1 MSSTYAEEDVTHTQL
16 WEDSTA
22 ADSGFTVQV
31 LTQPAINLALVHNNV
46 PLIAGVRVTNTTGSA
61 AVDVTVTVRLHGNG
75 AELAPAWTRTHDGEL
90 ADGADVFWDDFPGF
104 APQTSYLRGLDESHP
119 ASVSVTVS
127 RIWGQD
133 VHLTLPIKV
142 LAHNEWFNAPIFY
155 DSLAAF
161 VQPNTRSVQSVLN
174 GAAELLRSST
184 GDSSISGYQAGEE
197 RAAFIAAAIYETL
210 RAKRIRYITPPASFE
225 ATGQKIRTSAQ
236 VLEQRFG
243 TCIDLSLTYAACL
256 EAAGLR
262 PLVWLLDDHAFAGFL
277 SKEMSLSHPSLTE
290 QNALVN
296 LVESGVA
303 VPVEAVY
310 YDESANGSFKN
321 AVGQGRRHFSTPEK
335 LAGVV
340 GITAARK
347 SGVLPLPSTDDIELD
362 RLPEAT
368 TVGPVLLELP
378 AELRSEPA
386 NENVLDVTDNAPA
399 RVRKWKRAL
408 LDLST
413 RNRLLNL
420 KPSAQV
426 IDLNV
431 PRDCLP
437 VLDDIIHEG
446 TTIALVPHDDLSSIH
461 QLQGAR
467 RAAEIDPEILHAYLS
482 DDHQI
487 YAAVTHE
494 TYVRRFKN
502 LSRTARTLLE
512 ETGSANLYLTLGAL
526 IHHTSTG
533 AEARA
538 PLFLL
543 PVKIIGGTGRTL
555 YQIIADTTEVATPNY
570 CLVEWL
576 RLKHHVSIEALESP
590 KRDHSGLDITAALRG
605 IRAALVEH
613 NIDLRIDE
621 VATLAICQFGTFGM
635 WRDLSD
641 CWDTLEQSPIVR
653 YLTHHAGE
661 SFRDPQTDGD
671 IGLDHIE
678 VDESAVPVPIPAD
691 GSQLRAIALA
701 AAGRT
706 FVLEGPP
713 GTGKSQTI
721 TNLVAHALSLG
732 KTVLFVAEK
741 QAALDVVK
749 KRLEKIGLQN
759 FTLDLHGKNQTPNA
773 IRNQL
778 KAAIDNSLHYNERT
792 WEMRLGEYGA
802 RLVPLSD
809 YPDKVHQRN
818 GVDQSLWSAFEELLE
833 IGEGSVADIPI
844 SYVTRPPV
852 SWGEVKQS
860 LELFTR
866 SARHLDI
873 RRDAAWSL
881 AGSVPQGVGAD
892 QILAALRRAADAL
905 SADRTSEQV
914 RGLLES
920 LENPA
925 QIGLLLPAAHRQL
938 GHRVPDAATLAWMRG
953 PQFAS
958 SRSELFEEIE
968 QLQQSCVA
976 ILATFTPLFLESGD
990 LDRFITEAED
1000 SGKGIF
1006 GKKKRVE
1013 QFQQNLAPF
1022 AHPDVDLTP
1031 ATVLPLLRAIP
1042 DVRKALSR
1050 TQDHAKELLGHW
1062 TPPRWNPLSAKSA
1075 DDLRTVSDYVA
1086 ATVAFVDHHPDEW
1099 RLLESVEFLSEN
1111 EIQLLQDVHDA
1122 WLHVRSCL
1130 GTSDDD
1136 LSRWKNGDH
1145 WLAAWDRTHAD
1156 LIEDAEH
1163 FEAQRILGWSRMSD
1177 HLAPLRRAGLN
1188 IFVEQLVTGVIPASK
1203 ATGAFIRGT
1212 AQRSLE
1218 ERRRS
1223 KGLDNFLSDL
1233 RDGEIDDLV
1242 RAAEALREEQVK
1254 ALPAALLRS
1263 RPFTANAL
1271 TGEVAELRRLLES
1284 KRGGA
1289 SFRQLML
1296 RYADHILAATPCVF
1310 VSPASLAQFIPPG
1323 SATFD
1328 IVVFDEA
1335 SQVTVA
1341 QAIGALGRGRSA
1353 VIVGDSQQMP
1363 PISFGQVTAA
1373 DDDEADEDGE
1383 LAPDDLDSILTEC
1396 VESGFPRQWLSWHYR
1411 SQDESLI
1418 HFSNQKYYEGRLAS
1432 LPSPGGDVTAGV
1444 EWRRVNGHFNR
1455 ESRKAL
1461 RTNRIEAEAVV
1472 EEIRTRLATPH
1483 LAGQS
1488 IGVVT
1493 FNVQQRDLVQ
1503 DLLEEC
1509 GDPLIREQL
1518 RPDAEEGIFVKNLEN
1533 VQGDERDVILFT
1545 AAFSAK
1551 PGEYQ
1556 LPLNFGPLS
1565 RTGGEK
1571 RFNVA
1576 ITRARRKVIVFT
1588 SFDPSDIDLSRTKS
1602 LGMAH
1607 LRGYLEMAAD
1617 ESGNGERTRYG
1628 AIVDPI
1634 QVDLCA
1640 ELRQR
1645 GYEVDANYGLSEF
1658 VLDIVVRER
1667 GCDHW
1672 QVALMLDGPRWA
1684 QRPTVADRDLTPRLL
1699 ETMMHWGSS
1708 LRVWLPEWIDDPGAV
1723 LDRIEAAV
1731 EISRRRRQAFEE
1743 QLEAAAAARAAQ
1755 IAEAEAQAALDEVVA
1770 EADIDQALPADTKP
1784 AEIRSEP
1791 IESARLANVAPTL
1804 TSDADTRSAPLP
1816 DSASRDWHGKG
1827 VAYQNAPRTMLG
1839 ARDDLNRTNS
1849 QSIRRIITNA
1859 VRVTVDMEGPIEL
1872 DRLARA
1878 IGGRFGY
1885 DRVPAIRKDFITDCI
1900 PAELVHKCPLGTF
1913 VWPHQIDR
1921 TTWRGYRATPA
1932 DLGRPFNEI
1941 APEEIINAMNAVCA
1955 GRELDEESLMR
1966 ATLAVFNQGRLRGS
1980 SRNRLEACI
1989 DLAVQNGR
1997 LIRINSLLRAG
2008 A

>member
-1 MSSTYAEEDVTHTQL
+1 MTHTRL

-22 ADSGFTVQV
+22 ADSGFRVQV

-75 AELAPAWTRTHDGEL
+75 SELTPAWARTHDGEL
-90 ADGADVFWDDFPGF
+90 SDGEDVFWDDFAGF
-104 APQTSYLRGLDESHP
+104 APQMPYLRGLDESHP
-119 ASVSVTVS
+119 ATVSVTVS
-127 RIWGQD
+127 RLWSQD
-133 VHLTLPIKV
+133 LHLTVPVKV

-161 VQPNTRSVQSVLN
+161 VQPNTRAVQSVLDC
-174 GAAELLRSST
+174 AAELLRSST
-184 GDSSISGYQAGEE
+184 GDSSISGYQGGEE
-197 RAAFIAAAIYETL
+197 RAGWIAAAIYETL
-210 RAKRIRYITPPASFE
+210 RAQRIRYITPPASFE
-225 ATGQKIRTSAQ
+225 ATGQKIRSTAQ

-243 TCIDLSLTYAACL
+243 TCIDLSVTYAACL

-277 SKEMSLSHPSLTE
+277 SKETSLSHPSLTE

-321 AVGQGRRHFSTPEK
+321 AVAQAHRHFSTPEK

-340 GITAARK
+340 DIAAARK
-347 SGVLPLPSTDDIELD
+347 SGVLPLPSTDDIVPD
-362 RLPEAT
+362 RSPQATT
-368 TVGPVLLELP
+368 TVGAVVLELP
-378 AELRSEPA
+378 EELRTAPD
-386 NENVLDVTDNAPA
+386 NDDVLDVTDNAPA

-420 KPSAQV
+420 KSSVQV
-426 IDLNV
+426 IDLHV
-431 PRDCLP
+431 PRNGLP
-437 VLDDIIHEG
+437 VLDDIIHAG
-446 TTIALVPHDDLSSIH
+446 TAITLVPHDDLSSIH

-467 RAAEIDPEILHAYLS
+467 RAADIDPEILHTYLS
-482 DDHQI
+482 ADHQI
-487 YAAVTHE
+487 FAAVTQE

-543 PVKIIGGTGRTL
+543 PVKIIGGTGRKP
-555 YQIIADTTEVATPNY
+555 YQIIVDTTEVATPNH

-576 RLKHHVSIEALESP
+576 RLKHHVSIDALESP
-590 KRDHSGLDITAALRG
+590 KLDHSGLDVTAALRG
-605 IRAALVEH
+605 IRTALVEH
-613 NIDLRIDE
+613 NLDLRIDE

-635 WRDLSD
+635 WKDLSD
-641 CWDTLEQSPIVR
+641 CWHTLEQSPVVR
-653 YLTHHAGE
+653 HLTHRAGE
-661 SFRDPQTDGD
+661 SFRDPHAEGD

-721 TNLVAHALSLG
+721 TNLIAHALDLG

-749 KRLEKIGLQN
+749 RRLEKVGLQN
-759 FTLDLHGKNQTPNA
+759 FSLDLHGKSQSPNA
-773 IRNQL
+773 IRDQL
-778 KAAIDNSLHYNERT
+778 REAIDNSLHYNERT
-792 WEMRLGEYGA
+792 WEMRLGDYGTH
-802 RLVPLSD
+802 LLPLSD
-809 YPDKVHQRN
+809 YPDKVHDRN
-818 GVDQSLWSAFEELLE
+818 GIDQSLWSAFEELLE
-833 IGEGSVADIPI
+833 AGEGLAADIPI

-852 SWGEVKQS
+852 SWGDVRQS
-860 LELFTR
+860 LQLFSR
-866 SARHLDI
+866 AARNVDV
-873 RRDAAWSL
+873 RCDAAWSL
-881 AGSVPQGVGAD
+881 AGSIPPEVGME
-892 QILAALRRAADAL
+892 QIPAALRRAADAL
-905 SADRTSEQV
+905 DTARTSDRV
-914 RGLLES
+914 RRLLEGM
-920 LENPA
+920 EDPA
-925 QIGLLLPAAHRQL
+925 RIDLLVPAAERQV
-938 GHRVPDAATLAWMRG
+938 GHPVPDAAALAWMRG
-953 PQFAS
+953 PQFAA
-958 SRSELFEEIE
+958 SRSELFDQIA
-968 QLQQSCVA
+968 QLQQSCAA
-976 ILATFTPLFLESGD
+976 ILATFTPMFLESGD
-990 LDRFITEAED
+990 VDRFIAEAEA
-1000 SGKGIF
+1000 SGKGMF
-1006 GKKKRVE
+1006 GKKKRGE

-1022 AHPDVDLTP
+1022 AHPGVDLAPT
-1031 ATVLPLLRAIP
+1031 TVLPLLRAIP
-1042 DVRKALSR
+1042 DVRKGLSR
-1050 TQDHAKELLGHW
+1050 TQDHAKDLLGPW
-1062 TPPRWNPLSAKSA
+1062 APPRWTPLSANSA
-1075 DDLRTVSDYVA
+1075 DDLRPVFDYVA
-1086 ATVAFVDHHPDEW
+1086 DTVTFVGRQPDDW
-1099 RLLESVEFLSEN
+1099 TLLESVGFLSEG
-1111 EIQLLQDVHDA
+1111 EIRVLQEVRDTWA
-1122 WLHVRSCL
+1122 QVRSCL
-1130 GTSDDD
+1130 GTTDED
-1136 LSRWKNGDH
+1136 LLRWKNGEH
-1145 WLAAWDRTHAD
+1145 WLAAWERTHAA
-1156 LIEDAEH
+1156 LIEDAED
-1163 FEAQRILGWSRMSD
+1163 FGAQRILGWSHMSKY
-1177 HLAPLRRAGLN
+1177 LAPLRRAGLSA
-1188 IFVEQLVTGVIPASK
+1188 FVEQLLTGAIPPAE
-1203 ATGAFIRGT
+1203 AIGAFIRGT

-1223 KGLDNFLSDL
+1223 KGLDNFQLSM
-1233 RDGEIDDLV
+1233 RDGEIDDFV

-1254 ALPAALLRS
+1254 ALPAALLRR
-1263 RPFTANAL
+1263 RPFKASAL
-1271 TGEVAELRRLLES
+1271 TGEVGELRRSLDRR
-1284 KRGGA
+1284 RGGA

-1363 PISFGQVTAA
+1363 PTSFGQVTAA
-1373 DDDEADEDGE
+1373 ADEADEDSE
-1383 LAPDDLDSILTEC
+1383 LAPEDLDSILTEC
-1396 VESGFPRQWLSWHYR
+1396 VESGIPRLWLSWHYR
-1411 SQDESLI
+1411 SQDEALI
-1418 HFSNQKYYEGRLAS
+1418 HFSNQKYYERRLAS

-1455 ESRKAL
+1455 ERGKEL
-1461 RTNRIEAEAVV
+1461 RTNRVEAEAVV

-1493 FNVQQRDLVQ
+1493 FNAQQRDLVQ

-1509 GDPLIREQL
+1509 GDPLVHEQL

-1551 PGEYQ
+1551 PGESQ

-1576 ITRARRKVIVFT
+1576 ITRARRKVVVFT
-1588 SFDPSDIDLSRTKS
+1588 SFAPSDIDLSRTKS
-1602 LGMAH
+1602 VGMAH
-1607 LRGYLEMAAD
+1607 LRGYLEMA
-1617 ESGNGERTRYG
+1617 EHKSGKAVRAREG
-1628 AIVDPI
+1628 AVVDPV
-1634 QVDLCA
+1634 QKDLCA
-1640 ELRQR
+1640 ELRKR
-1645 GYEVDANYGLSEF
+1645 GYEVEANYGLSDF
-1658 VLDIVVRER
+1658 LLDVVVRESD
-1667 GCDHW
+1667 CDHW
-1672 QVALMLDGPRWA
+1672 QVALVLDGPRWA

-1708 LRVWLPEWIDDPGAV
+1708 LRVWLPEWINDPNAV
-1723 LDRIEAAV
+1723 LDRIEAAI
-1731 EISRRRRQAFEE
+1731 ENSRQRRRAFEE
-1743 QLEAAAAARAAQ
+1743 QLAAAAAARAAQ
-1755 IAEAEAQAALDEVVA
+1755 IAEAEARAVA
-1770 EADIDQALPADTKP
+1770 ESSVDELVAEIDVDPPLPTLTEPVELPMEP
-1784 AEIRSEP
+1784 AES
-1791 IESARLANVAPTL
+1791 SRLANAAPAL
-1804 TSDADTRSAPLP
+1804 TFDVDTSPVEP
-1816 DSASRDWHGKG
+1816 SVSRDWHGKG
-1827 VAYQNAPRTMLG
+1827 IAYQCAPTTTLG
-1839 ARDDLNRTNS
+1839 TRDDLDRTNS
-1849 QSIRRIITNA
+1849 PSIRRIITEA
-1859 VRVTVDMEGPIEL
+1859 VRATVEVEGPIEL
-1872 DRLARA
+1872 DRLAR
-1878 IGGRFGY
+1878 GLGKRFGY
-1885 DRVPAIRKDFITDCI
+1885 DRVSATRKYFITNCV
-1900 PAELVHKCPLGTF
+1900 PAELVHKSPLGTF
-1913 VWPHQIDR
+1913 VWPRQIDR
-1921 TTWRGYRATPA
+1921 MAWRGYRTTPA
-1932 DLGRPFNEI
+1932 DGGRPLSDI
-1941 APEEIINAMNAVCA
+1941 APEEIINAMSAVCA
-1955 GRELDEESLMR
+1955 GREFDEESLMR
-1966 ATLAVFNQGRLRGS
+1966 ETMTVFNQSRLRAP
-1980 SRNRLEACI
+1980 SRTRLAACI
-1989 DLAVQNGR
+1989 DLGVQNGR